1 MQGAGQGELNISGFY
16 GKQQKLK
23 NCRNCIVF
31 EYSAYLSAARQL
43 SGLTHAHTPTQSHT
57 HPHTPAHISIN
68 YFYDSHKAH
77 KTLSCA
83 STLVMTAANIWF
95 NCDRRSS
102 IVFPAYFL
110 PGNSCQQLPIA
121 LNIRTPT
128 DIYIYGPYSVGS
140 QGPKVRFLCCIFTY
154 LTFNELRPSNVLT
167 NNILITMYSRTGS
180 IS

>member
-1 MQGAGQGELNISGFY
+1 MVQGTGESRIRQRELNVSGFY

-31 EYSAYLSAARQL
+31 EYSAYLSAACQL
-43 SGLTHAHTPTQSHT
+43 SGHT
-57 HPHTPAHISIN
+57 HIHTLPHIHISIN

-77 KTLSCA
+77 KTVSRA

-121 LNIRTPT
+121 LDIRTPT
-128 DIYIYGPYSVGS
+128 DIHTYIYAPYSVGS

-154 LTFNELRPSNVLT
+154 LTFN
-167 NNILITMYSRTGS
+167 
-180 IS
+180 

>member
-1 MQGAGQGELNISGFY
+1 MQLLSFITFGGEDGRGAGHGGKSHQTE

-31 EYSAYLSAARQL
+31 EYSAYLSAACQL
-43 SGLTHAHTPTQSHT
+43 SGHT
-57 HPHTPAHISIN
+57 HIHTLPHIHISIN

-77 KTLSCA
+77 KTVSRA

-121 LNIRTPT
+121 LDIRTPT
-128 DIYIYGPYSVGS
+128 HIHI
-140 QGPKVRFLCCIFTY
+140 C
-154 LTFNELRPSNVLT
+154 
-167 NNILITMYSRTGS
+167 S
-180 IS
+180 I